1 MSYANKNRPS
11 TFKEYLSQVGAV
23 NYIKSVIESN
33 THPHGI
39 VINGKPGTGKT
50 TLAQLYTKATLC
62 ENREE
67 HSSEACGHCH
77 VCKTGEH
84 PNIEYYRIT
93 EASSFKDVVSDLI
106 SISKSAPAVMTDSI
120 RGDNHR
126 RFIIIDEVQNA
137 TRQSLSPFLD
147 SLEFASDTTTVILIS
162 MDLDKLDAIVRDA
175 IESRCIE
182 LSLDT
187 ISYTAIADKI
197 FSKHPSC
204 EYEALILIAKLARGN
219 MRKAWSIYEYFAA
232 QVAEEEITSDLV
244 YKLKFGGLNEKTR
257 EGFYSSL
264 SNKDWSNTKRIIK
277 DFSSN
282 ANQETIV
289 KTILEDLVTKDLTE
303 EGIEL
308 LSALSIWLQSSYKI
322 PIEAVFIKFQ
332 NKCLEYDPDLP
343 NLDMSEDAIDESL
356 IPVIQKGPPKH
367 SLPLEATPK
376 AIRESSNNVLD
387 QMKAIT
393 GKQVVVKSEVP
404 LPEWF
409 KVNSWKELLTWYD
422 KHNG

>member
-1 MSYANKNRPS
+1 M
-11 TFKEYLSQVGAV
+11 
-23 NYIKSVIESN
+23 
-33 THPHGI
+33 
-39 VINGKPGTGKT
+39 
-50 TLAQLYTKATLC
+50 AQLYTKATLC

-120 RGDNHR
+120 RSDNHR

-187 ISYTAIADKI
+187 ISYKAIADKI

-232 QVAEEEITSDLV
+232 QVAEEQITSDLV
-244 YKLKFGGLNEKTR
+244 YKLKFGGLNEETR
-257 EGFYSSL
+257 ESFYESL
-264 SNKDWSNTKRIIK
+264 SSKDWSNTKRIIK

-303 EGIEL
+303 IGIEL
-308 LSALSIWLQSSYKI
+308 LSSLSIWLQSSYKI
-322 PIEAVFIKFQ
+322 PIEAVFIKYQ
-332 NKCLEYDPDLP
+332 GSALIV
-343 NLDMSEDAIDESL
+343 SEKSSIVTSSSGYE
-356 IPVIQKGPPKH
+356 IKPTTG
-367 SLPLEATPK
+367 LPLEATPK

-393 GKQVVVKSEVP
+393 GKQVVVKSEVSV
-404 LPEWF
+404 PEWF

-422 KHNG
+422 KHNR